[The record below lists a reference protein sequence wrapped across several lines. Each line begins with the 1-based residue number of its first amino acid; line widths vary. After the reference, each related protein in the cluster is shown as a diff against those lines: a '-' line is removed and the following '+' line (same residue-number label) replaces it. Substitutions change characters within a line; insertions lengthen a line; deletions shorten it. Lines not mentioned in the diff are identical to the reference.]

1 MRNMA
6 TILTAAVLLLAPAAL
21 AAQAPAEASLQ
32 RIEQIHRTWTIDSVL
47 VALARDGGTEWT
59 GRAMDTETRQAGR
72 AALDILEGRSGVWQ
86 RLEGVASPVSRAER
100 DAFAERLVA
109 FAIANP
115 ESAGASEIVNVM
127 WHQDD
132 FDAVLRMYRAGIETA
147 NLRRL
152 FEINPRRGIEVG
164 MEKLRANR
172 WRVRTDL
179 AEARA
184 RLGDAF
190 RPKVPGFYEMC
201 DFIGEFSPPF
211 GTLAVVNGRSV
222 FTFHDGVDLSPM
234 SDGRQPT
241 KEEYDAL
248 DDATNELYEA
258 GVIDSPCP
266 HPGYPAGASFYTK
279 HDPPTRPRGR

>member
-1 MRNMA
+1 MRNLA
-6 TILTAAVLLLAPAAL
+6 TSLAAAVLLLAPAAL
-21 AAQAPAEASLQ
+21 AAQTPAEVRRYESM
-32 RIEQIHRTWTIDSVL
+32 HRTWTIDSVL
-47 VALARDGGTEWT
+47 VALATDGETKQAAMAAGAILRGFG
-59 GRAMDTETRQAGR
+59 GRQWKQV
-72 AALDILEGRSGVWQ
+72 EGIG
-86 RLEGVASPVSRAER
+86 SPLSQAER

-109 FAIANP
+109 IAIANP
-115 ESAGASEIVNVM
+115 KSESAREILLVM
-127 WHQDD
+127 WELDD
-132 FDAVLRMYRAGIETA
+132 FDAVLRMYEAGA
-147 NLRRL
+147 GSLWNLL
-152 FEINPRRGIEVG
+152 QIDPRRGIEVG

-201 DFIGEFSPPF
+201 GFIGDLAPPF
-211 GTLAVVNGRSV
+211 GTLAVVNGQPV
-222 FTFHDGVDLSPM
+222 FTFHEGLDLPPR
-234 SDGRQPT
+234 SDGRKPT

-266 HPGYPAGASFYTK
+266 HPGYPPGASFYTK

>member
-6 TILTAAVLLLAPAAL
+6 TSLVGAVLLLAPAGL
-21 AAQAPAEASLQ
+21 VGQAPAEASLQ
-32 RIEQIHRTWTIDSVL
+32 RIEQIHRAWTIDSVL
-47 VALARDGGTEWT
+47 VALATDGETKQAAMAADAILRGFG
-59 GRAMDTETRQAGR
+59 GRQWKQV
-72 AALDILEGRSGVWQ
+72 EGIG
-86 RLEGVASPVSRAER
+86 SPLPQAER
-100 DAFAERLVA
+100 NAFAERLVA
-109 FAIANP
+109 IATANP
-115 ESAGASEIVNVM
+115 ESEGAREILLVM
-127 WHQDD
+127 WNQGD
-132 FDAVLRMYRAGIETA
+132 FDAVLRMYEAGA
-147 NLRRL
+147 GSLWNLL
-152 FEINPRRGIEVG
+152 QIDPRRGIEVG

-201 DFIGEFSPPF
+201 HFIGDLAPPF
-211 GTLAVVNGRSV
+211 GTLAVVNGQPG

-234 SDGRQPT
+234 SDGRKPT

-248 DDATNELYEA
+248 DDATNELYEV

-266 HPGYPAGASFYTK
+266 HPGYPPGASFYTK
-279 HDPPTRPRGR
+279 HDPPTGPRGR

>member
-6 TILTAAVLLLAPAAL
+6 TSLSAAVLLLAPAGL
-21 AAQAPAEASLQ
+21 AGQAPADVSPQ

-47 VALARDGGTEWT
+47 VALATDGETGWAGFAAMDILDGGGWP
-59 GRAMDTETRQAGR
+59 
-72 AALDILEGRSGVWQ
+72 WQ
-86 RLEGVASPVSRAER
+86 QLEGVATPLSQAER
-100 DAFAERLVA
+100 NAFAERLVA
-109 FAIANP
+109 IAIANP
-115 ESAGASEIVNVM
+115 ESDGARDIVLVM
-127 WHQDD
+127 WNQDD
-132 FDAVLRMYRAGIETA
+132 FDAVLRMYEAGVNSAGLWKLLQID
-147 NLRRL
+147 
-152 FEINPRRGIEVG
+152 PRRGIEVG

-190 RPKVPGFYEMC
+190 RPKVPGFFEMC
-201 DFIGEFSPPF
+201 DFIGDLAPPF
-211 GTLAVVNGRSV
+211 GTLAVVNGRPV
-222 FTFHDGVDLSPM
+222 FTFHEGVDLSPM

-266 HPGYPAGASFYTK
+266 HPGYPPGASFYTK
-279 HDPPTRPRGR
+279 HDPPTRQRGR

>member
-1 MRNMA
+1 MR

-21 AAQAPAEASLQ
+21 AAQTLAES
-32 RIEQIHRTWTIDSVL
+32 RRHMSMYRTWTIDSVL
-47 VALARDGGTEWT
+47 VALAS
-59 GRAMDTETRQAGR
+59 DTETREAAKAATAILRGSGGR
-72 AALDILEGRSGVWQ
+72 QWKQVEGIG
-86 RLEGVASPVSRAER
+86 SPLSQAER
-100 DAFAERLVA
+100 DAFGERLVA
-109 FAIANP
+109 IAIAHP
-115 ESAGASEIVNVM
+115 ESDVADEIVMTMMHIN
-127 WHQDD
+127 D
-132 FDAVLRMYRAGIETA
+132 FDAVLRMYEAGA
-147 NLRRL
+147 GNLGLYYL
-152 FEINPRRGIEVG
+152 FRIDPRRGIEVG

-190 RPKVPGFYEMC
+190 RPKVPGFFEMC
-201 DFIGEFSPPF
+201 DFIGDLAPPF
-211 GTLAVVNGRSV
+211 GTLAVVNGQPV
-222 FTFHDGVDLSPM
+222 FTFHEGVDLSPM

-266 HPGYPAGASFYTK
+266 HPGYPPGASFYTK